1 MITIRSATDEDINS
15 LCELFRVCFS
25 KLISVEQWQ
34 WKYKD
39 SPNGA
44 HSYVGVD
51 GDMLVSHFGGI
62 RCAMEFHGQRLWA
75 YQFCDVMTHPAY
87 RARTFSLKP
96 PVLKAA
102 ETFYGEHEMDFA
114 FGFPSE
120 RHARLHCLVMGAS
133 RRILTLY
140 EKKLTIRDVK
150 IHKMPL
156 RVYTG
161 WDGIR
166 DKELDTLWHKCRPSY
181 PLSIVK
187 DAGYLKWRY
196 QQHPTCKYQVVA
208 WRGFFSTAIKAL
220 AIVSI
225 LQDRMNL
232 LDFMIPDGTMIHG
245 FLYLLDTLAVSQNI
259 SGIRVWLNGEEPV
272 VKHFLA
278 HGYEVSQGL
287 PCALK
292 TIRPD
297 AINDNNFYG
306 KFCYRMGDYDDS

>member
-1 MITIRSATDEDINS
+1 MIVIRSATDEDIDG
-15 LCELFRVCFS
+15 LCELFRICFS
-25 KLISVEQWQ
+25 KLISVEEWL
-34 WKYKD
+34 WKYQGT
-39 SPNGA
+39 PNGA

-51 GDMLVSHFGGI
+51 GDKLVSHFGGI
-62 RCAMEFHGQRLWA
+62 RCAMELQGQGLWA

-102 ETFYGEHEMDFA
+102 ELFYNQHEMDFA

-133 RRILTLY
+133 RRMLTLY
-140 EKKLTIRDVK
+140 EKRLTIKDAN
-150 IHKMPL
+150 IHKMPM

-161 WDGIR
+161 WDGVK
-166 DKELDTLWHKCRPSY
+166 DKELDTLWQKCRNSY

-187 DAGYLKWRY
+187 DARYFNWRY
-196 QQHPTCKYQVVA
+196 RKHPTRKYEVVV

-220 AIVSI
+220 AIVRI
-225 LQDRMNL
+225 QQDRMNL
-232 LDFMIPDGTMIHG
+232 LDFMLPDGRVTEG
-245 FLYLLDTLAVSQNI
+245 FLCMLDTLACSQNI
-259 SGIRVWLNGEEPV
+259 SAIQVWLNGAEPV

-278 HGYEVSQGL
+278 HDYEVSQGL

-292 TIRPD
+292 IVKPGVMD
-297 AINDNNFYG
+297 DNTFYSNL
-306 KFCYRMGDYDDS
+306 CYRMGDYDDS

>member
-1 MITIRSATDEDINS
+1 MIVIRSATDEDIDG

-25 KLISVEQWQ
+25 KLISVEEWL

-39 SPNGA
+39 APHGA

-51 GDMLVSHFGGI
+51 GRLLVSHFGGI
-62 RCAMEFHGQRLWA
+62 RCAMELEGYSLWA

-87 RARTFSLKP
+87 RARTFSLRP
-96 PVLKAA
+96 PVMRAA
-102 ETFYGEHEMDFA
+102 ETFYRQQEMDFA

-133 RRILTLY
+133 RRMLTLY
-140 EKKLTIRDVK
+140 QKRLTIQDVN

-156 RVYTG
+156 RVYTR

-166 DKELDTLWHKCRPSY
+166 DKELDVLWQKCRGLY

-187 DAGYLKWRY
+187 DARYLRWRY
-196 QQHPTCKYQVVA
+196 QQHPTRKYQIVA
-208 WRGFFSTAIKAL
+208 WRGFFATGIKAL
-220 AIVSI
+220 AVVSI
-225 LQDRMNL
+225 VKDRMNL
-232 LDFMIPDGTMIHG
+232 LDFMVPNNSTIDA
-245 FLYLLDTLAVSQNI
+245 FLDLLDTLAVGQNVSTI
-259 SGIRVWLNGEEPV
+259 DVWLNGEEPV
-272 VKHFLA
+272 VRHFLA

-292 TIRPD
+292 LVKSGVMDID
-297 AINDNNFYG
+297 SFYS